1 MKWRGKKNAI
11 QVSAYLNI
19 TSIFKEKKKEKKKT
33 RPEGYRYVVSSGQ
46 VLDNLESVQ
55 LIKSRS

>member
-19 TSIFKEKKKEKKKT
+19 TSIFKEKKKKTKKQDLRVTGTWFLLGK
-33 RPEGYRYVVSSGQ
+33 
-46 VLDNLESVQ
+46 
-55 LIKSRS
+55 